1 MIAPYK
7 YPTAEHAESV
17 GHSIGQTLV
26 GSLLRSTSQAEA
38 LRHLIASIQILFET
52 EHHQESAIGGFS
64 VALVN
69 VLEVGAANLPRISAD
84 AVEGF

>member
-1 MIAPYK
+1 MTAPCK

-17 GHSIGQTLV
+17 GNSIGQTLV
-26 GSLLRSTSQAEA
+26 ESLLRSTSQAEA
-38 LRHLIASIQILFET
+38 LRHLIASIQILFEI

-69 VLEVGAANLPRISAD
+69 VLEVGVANLPRISAD
-84 AVEGF
+84 EMESF

>member
-1 MIAPYK
+1 MTAPYK
-7 YPTAEHAESV
+7 YQTAEHAESV

-26 GSLLRSTSQAEA
+26 ESLLRSTSQAEA
-38 LRHLIASIQILFET
+38 LRHLITSIQILFEI

-69 VLEVGAANLPRISAD
+69 VLEVGVANLPRISAD
-84 AVEGF
+84 EMEGF

>member
-1 MIAPYK
+1 MTTPYK

-17 GHSIGQTLV
+17 GHSIGQALV
-26 GSLLRSTSQAEA
+26 ESLLHSTSQAEA

-64 VALVN
+64 GALVN
-69 VLEVGAANLPRISAD
+69 VLEVGAANLPRIGAD
-84 AVEGF
+84 EVEGF

>member
-1 MIAPYK
+1 MTAPYK
-7 YPTAEHAESV
+7 HQTTEHAESV
-17 GHSIGQTLV
+17 GNSIGQTLV
-26 GSLLRSTSQAEA
+26 ESLLRSTSQAEA
-38 LRHLIASIQILFET
+38 LRHLITSIQILFEI